1 MSAEGSS
8 GARSIVPL
16 WAFTCHPS
24 LGRGAAHCIK
34 RQARDNLNGD
44 SLRQPFQGCI
54 LRRDGGIFGNHHV
67 NARVRPGGSVE
78 HNGALANFHELI
90 TGAERTPF
98 TSARL
103 VSAHVYS
110 TYVVNQ
116 PDYQTITRRSAV
128 HGGPSYRAAISA
140 QPAPLSTIRSH

>member
-1 MSAEGSS
+1 MSADGASS
-8 GARSIVPL
+8 ARSIWPL
-16 WAFTCHPS
+16 LAFTCHPS

-34 RQARDNLNGD
+34 RQARDNLIGD

-54 LRRDGGIFGNHHV
+54 LRRDGGIFGTHHV

-98 TSARL
+98 TRDKSEEHTSELQSLMRI
-103 VSAHVYS
+103 SY
-110 TYVVNQ
+110 
-116 PDYQTITRRSAV
+116 AV
-128 HGGPSYRAAISA
+128 FCLTKTKTPKKQR
-140 QPAPLSTIRSH
+140 PK